1 MDTRT
6 MAVTGAFG
14 YTGREIATQ
23 LLAGGSRVVTL
34 RNREPDVDDPL
45 RSRIEANPLAFSRP
59 DRLVDALAGVDSLF
73 NTYWVRF
80 DRGGVG
86 FARAVVESASLF
98 AAARAAGVRRIVHVS
113 V

>member
-1 MDTRT
+1 MDAPA

-23 LLAGGSRVVTL
+23 LLTAGSPVLTL
-34 RNREPDVDDPL
+34 TNREPRLDDPL
-45 RSRIEANPLAFSRP
+45 RTVLTKAPLDFTRP
-59 DRLVDALAGVDSLF
+59 DRTAEALSGIDTLF

-86 FARAVVESASLF
+86 HDRAVVESAGLF
-98 AAARAAGVRRIVHVS
+98 AAARA
-113 V
+113 